1 MEILELLKNP
11 LDLKDNKLFLI
22 ERELEKYPYFQPLH
36 LLQTKAMQGAEE
48 SIFLEN
54 LQKTAT
60 YCGSR
65 KILYDYLFYQKK
77 EKTETSTPLIA
88 KEVKEE
94 IEQKPILD
102 NAQEA
107 EREQTLAMEQPEES
121 PKEEAQIPQKSELL
135 FNQWLKANKKSDLSS
150 SEDEKNDKSHEKTFQ
165 EKNQSS
171 AELEGIQD
179 KLKIINEF
187 LEKSPKIKP
196 SEDYKPSPIK
206 LKQDQNMS
214 HLMTETLAKIY
225 VEQKKYDK
233 AITAYNIL
241 RLKYPEKSGFFADQ
255 INLIKELKNN

>member
-22 ERELEKYPYFQPLH
+22 ERALEKYPYFQPLH

-48 SIFLEN
+48 SVFLEN

-77 EKTETSTPLIA
+77 ENGEAPAQL
-88 KEVKEE
+88 EVEE
-94 IEQKPILD
+94 SEEKIIQNPILEE
-102 NAQEA
+102 AQMPKK
-107 EREQTLAMEQPEES
+107 EQILAIEQPEES
-121 PKEEAQIPQKSELL
+121 KKEYEKIPQKSELL
-135 FNQWLKANKKSDLSS
+135 FNQWLKANKKSELSS
-150 SEDEKNDKSHEKTFQ
+150 VEDKINDKSHKKTFQ
-165 EKNQSS
+165 EKNQNST
-171 AELEGIQD
+171 EPEGIQE

-255 INLIKELKNN
+255 IKLIKELKNN

>member
-1 MEILELLKNP
+1 
-11 LDLKDNKLFLI
+11 
-22 ERELEKYPYFQPLH
+22 
-36 LLQTKAMQGAEE
+36 MQGAEE

-107 EREQTLAMEQPEES
+107 EREQTLAIEQPEES

>member
-11 LDLKDNKLFLI
+11 LELKENKLFLI
-22 ERELEKYPYFQPLH
+22 EEELEKYPYFQPLH
-36 LLQTKAMQGAEE
+36 LLQTKAMQSAEE
-48 SIFLEN
+48 SVFLSN
-54 LQKTAT
+54 VQKTAT
-60 YCGSR
+60 YCGNR

-77 EKTETSTPLIA
+77 EKSETFPEHAIVDN
-88 KEVKEE
+88 EREE
-94 IEQKPILD
+94 IHQNPILEIVPV
-102 NAQEA
+102 AQSSSI
-107 EREQTLAMEQPEES
+107 EQSEKS
-121 PKEEAQIPQKSELL
+121 PKEDAEISQKSELL
-135 FNQWLKANKKSDLSS
+135 FNQWLKANKKSKFSTLEEQID
-150 SEDEKNDKSHEKTFQ
+150 DKSHEKKIQTFSENSSEPEGMQ
-165 EKNQSS
+165 E
-171 AELEGIQD
+171 

-196 SEDYKPSPIK
+196 SEGYKPSPIR
-206 LKQDQNMS
+206 LNQDQNMS